1 MSSEPP
7 TFDRITAKVSSA
19 SRSHVSIPFS
29 RHITPNWP
37 NYHNSFSLSVTK
49 RVHNWSERKTEIHGV
64 CLYCCVSPLF
74 QEPRDCESAEWW
86 CITFLFFPALA
97 TSCGTAVHKTHIFGH
112 IMIEHR
118 GTKRMTIS
126 DPNLNKEQKISSS
139 KEKHAPNVRGAPRAA
154 AA

>member
-1 MSSEPP
+1 MAFAFTVAFLHCSKNLETVNQQSGG
-7 TFDRITAKVSSA
+7 A
-19 SRSHVSIPFS
+19 
-29 RHITPNWP
+29 
-37 NYHNSFSLSVTK
+37 SLS
-49 RVHNWSERKTEIHGV
+49 
-64 CLYCCVSPLF
+64 CFFLPL
-74 QEPRDCESAEWW
+74 P
-86 CITFLFFPALA
+86 

-126 DPNLNKEQKISSS
+126 VPNLNKEQKISSS